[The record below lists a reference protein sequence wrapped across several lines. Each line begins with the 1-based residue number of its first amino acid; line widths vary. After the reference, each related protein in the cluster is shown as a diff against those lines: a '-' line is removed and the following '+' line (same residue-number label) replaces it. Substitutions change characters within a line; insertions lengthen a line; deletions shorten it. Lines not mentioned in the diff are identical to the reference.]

1 MRSDREAFLGHLLV
15 LGAATLWGSLGI
27 AVRYL
32 DAAGVSAFE
41 ASAWRAGLA
50 CVGAIVI
57 ATALGRSLRI
67 APRDLPL
74 FAAYGLVSI
83 AIFFLA
89 YFTAV
94 TLTTVATAAILLYTA
109 PAWVIA
115 LSAILFGE
123 DLSTPKLA
131 ALGLAFLGCALVVR
145 VYDPAALRLN
155 LPGVAA
161 GLGAG
166 LTYALYSIFGKHAL
180 RRHDPL
186 VILVYALGFG
196 AVFLV
201 ALGLLAGVPA
211 WRFAPSHVAV
221 AVVPLLYLALVTTLA
236 AQWLYVSALA
246 RLEAGRASVIATVEP
261 VVAGFLG
268 YLFFREILQGTQLLG
283 GALVLSAVFLVRSQV
298 MPHRTARR

>member
-1 MRSDREAFLGHLLV
+1 MVGYLMV
-15 LGAATLWGSLGI
+15 LAAAALWGSLGI
-27 AVRYL
+27 AVRFL
-32 DAAGVSAFE
+32 DAAGVGAFE

-50 CVGAIVI
+50 CAGAV
-57 ATALGRSLRI
+57 ALAWARGRSVRI
-67 APRDLPL
+67 TARDLPL

-83 AIFFLA
+83 AIFFVT
-89 YFTAV
+89 YFTAI

-123 DLSTPKLA
+123 DLSGPKLA
-131 ALGLAFLGCALVVR
+131 ALALAFVGCALVVR

-166 LTYALYSIFGKHAL
+166 LTYGLYSIFGKHAL

-196 AVFLV
+196 TIFLV
-201 ALGLLAGVPA
+201 AGGLLAGVPA
-211 WRFAPSHVAV
+211 GRFVPAHVLRAPLA
-221 AVVPLLYLALVTTLA
+221 LLYLALITTLA
-236 AQWLYVSALA
+236 AQWLYVGGLA
-246 RLEAGRASVIATVEP
+246 RIEAGRASVVATFEP
-261 VVAGFLG
+261 VVAGLLG
-268 YLFFREILQGTQLLG
+268 YVFFGEVLDRPQLLG
-283 GALVLSAVFLVRSQV
+283 GVLVLSAVFLVRSQAV
-298 MPHRTARR
+298 AGRTVRR